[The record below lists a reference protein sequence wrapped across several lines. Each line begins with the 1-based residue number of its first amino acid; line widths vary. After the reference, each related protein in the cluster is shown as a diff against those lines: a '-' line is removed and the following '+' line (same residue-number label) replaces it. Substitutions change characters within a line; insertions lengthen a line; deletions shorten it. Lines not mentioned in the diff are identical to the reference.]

1 MKCQYCGKECKN
13 KNSLAQHE
21 IRCNNNP
28 NKIKSGNNGNYPKH
42 TKLYYTNLIK
52 SKDGSTLDITLKE
65 LDDYRLKYNV
75 CEICGRTVQEATK
88 WKSKYAPKSLCVDHD
103 HNTLKFRG
111 LLCSVCNRQLGW
123 YEKYKEEILKYLN
136 KDFVV

>member
-21 IRCNNNP
+21 IRCNNNH

-52 SKDGSTLDITLKE
+52 AKDGSALDITLKE
-65 LDDYRLKYNV
+65 LDDYRLKHNV
-75 CEICGRTVQEATK
+75 CEICGRTIQEATK

-103 HNTLKFRG
+103 T
-111 LLCSVCNRQLGW
+111 
-123 YEKYKEEILKYLN
+123 
-136 KDFVV
+136 

>member
-21 IRCNNNP
+21 IRCNNP

-52 SKDGSTLDITLKE
+52 ARDGSILDIM
-65 LDDYRLKYNV
+65 Y
-75 CEICGRTVQEATK
+75 QF
-88 WKSKYAPKSLCVDHD
+88 SSSLLAISLETDKLH
-103 HNTLKFRG
+103 
-111 LLCSVCNRQLGW
+111 
-123 YEKYKEEILKYLN
+123 LN
-136 KDFVV
+136 CISPNSIFS